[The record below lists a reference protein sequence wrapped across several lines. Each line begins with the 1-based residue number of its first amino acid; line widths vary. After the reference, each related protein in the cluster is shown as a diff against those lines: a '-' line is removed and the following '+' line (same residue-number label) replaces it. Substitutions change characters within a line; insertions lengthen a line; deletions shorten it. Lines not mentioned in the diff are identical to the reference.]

1 MAVVYLDKVFLL
13 NLLIDYI
20 LLLITARLGGMPL
33 QRMRLLLCAIGGATY
48 ALASFLPGC
57 GLLLQPVLRIAAGIG
72 MALAAYW
79 PLHHMWRLT
88 GLFMLLSA
96 ALGGLVLAAGLAVGQ
111 PNGLMQRLYYAQISW
126 PLLLGTTAG
135 MYVLLR
141 LLFSQG
147 VRHGGGELM
156 RIRISVHG
164 KEQEITALHDTG
176 NTLRDPV
183 GGQPVLVMEDTVM
196 EGQWEDPIAGVMRQ
210 QVSPEEKIARLHQ
223 AGVGCGFSLLPFRS
237 VGIASGLLLA
247 VRSDYVQ
254 VGKATYRKA
263 WVALTPNSVSE
274 GGAYRALWGG
284 VKKGDVYGKISADA
298 GAMDPQTQQ
307 AG

>member
-1 MAVVYLDKVFLL
+1 MTVIYLDKVFLL

-20 LLLITARLGGMPL
+20 LLLATARLGGMPL
-33 QRMRLLLCAIGGATY
+33 QRKRLLLCAVCGATY
-48 ALASFLPGC
+48 ASAAFLPGW
-57 GLLLQPVLRIAAGIG
+57 GLLVQPLLRIAAGIM
-72 MALAAYW
+72 MALTAYW
-79 PLHHMWRLT
+79 PLQHPWRLT
-88 GLFMLLSA
+88 GLFLLLSA
-96 ALGGLVLAAGLAVGQ
+96 ALGGLVIAAGLAVGQ
-111 PNGLMQRLYYAQISW
+111 PDRLIQRLYYASISW
-126 PLLLGTTAG
+126 PLLLGATVV
-135 MYVLLR
+135 MYVLLQ

-147 VRHGGGELM
+147 ARHGGGELM

-196 EGQWEDPIAGVMRQ
+196 EGQWDDPIAGVMRQ

-237 VGIASGLLLA
+237 VGMASGLLLA

-263 WVALTPNSVSE
+263 WVALTPNSVSD

-284 VKKGDVYGKISADA
+284 VKKGESYGAVSADA
-298 GAMDPQTQQ
+298 EAMDPQAQQ

>member
-1 MAVVYLDKVFLL
+1 MTVVYIDKVFLL

-20 LLLITARLGGMPL
+20 LLLTTARIAGMPL
-33 QRMRLLLCAIGGATY
+33 QRMRLLLCAAGGSFYVSA
-48 ALASFLPGC
+48 AFLPGC
-57 GLLLQPVLRIAAGIG
+57 GLLMHPLLRIAVGVV
-72 MALAAYW
+72 MALSAYW
-79 PLHHMWRLT
+79 PLHRPWRMT
-88 GLFMLLSA
+88 SLFLLLSA
-96 ALGGLVLAAGLAVGQ
+96 AMGGLVLAVGLVFGQ
-111 PNGLMQRLYYAQISW
+111 PDALVQRLYYARISW
-126 PLLLGTTAG
+126 PLLLGATVG
-135 MYVLLR
+135 MYVLLH

-147 VRHGGGELM
+147 ARHGGGELM

-183 GGQPVLVMEDTVM
+183 GGQPVLVLEDGVM
-196 EGQWEDPIAGVMRQ
+196 EGQWDDPVAGVMRQ
-210 QVSPEEKIARLHQ
+210 RMSPEEKIARLHQ

-237 VGIASGLLLA
+237 IGAASGLLLA

-263 WVALTPNSVSE
+263 WVALTPNSISD

-284 VKKGDVYGKISADA
+284 AKKGEAYGTVSADIEEV
-298 GAMDPQTQQ
+298 DSQTQQ